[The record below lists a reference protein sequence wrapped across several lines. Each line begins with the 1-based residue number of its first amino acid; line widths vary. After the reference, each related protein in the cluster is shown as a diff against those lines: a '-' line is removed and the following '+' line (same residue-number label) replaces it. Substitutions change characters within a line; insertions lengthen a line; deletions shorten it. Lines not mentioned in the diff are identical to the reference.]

1 MRYMIT
7 DDVLPS
13 LTAFGTPFFYVPFL
27 IVLRRFSPTPEIFY
41 VTLTAIVLTE
51 LIGAAIKLI
60 FPTERP
66 KARARGSWFRNVDAG
81 SFPSIHSARAAVLA
95 TTMVFIGKDIWIDAL
110 SIVLALGVGW
120 SRIGLKHHYLRDVIA
135 GLALGIIVTMSV
147 HHFA

>member
-1 MRYMIT
+1 MIT

-13 LTAFGTPFFYVPFL
+13 LTAFGTPFFYVPML
-27 IVLRRFSPTPEIFY
+27 IVLWRFAGTD
-41 VTLTAIVLTE
+41 VLMLTLVSLVLTE

-66 KARARGSWFRNVDAG
+66 KARVRGSWFRNVDAG

-95 TTMVFIGKDIWIDAL
+95 TTFVILFDDIWVRAL
-110 SIVLALGVGW
+110 AVMLALGVGW

-135 GLALGIIVTMSV
+135 GFMLGIAVTACA
-147 HHFA
+147 HYFA

>member
-1 MRYMIT
+1 MIT

-27 IVLRRFSPTPEIFY
+27 IVLWRYAGTDVCAAAVISIA
-41 VTLTAIVLTE
+41 LAE
-51 LIGAAIKLI
+51 LIGAGIKLI

-95 TTMVFIGKDIWIDAL
+95 TTSVLLFEDIWMRAL
-110 SIVLALGVGW
+110 AVSLALGVGW
-120 SRIGLKHHYLRDVIA
+120 SRIGLKHHYLRDVVA
-135 GLALGIIVTMSV
+135 RFALGIGVTLGV